1 LQVAAA
7 GDRAQCVLRPWADLG
22 ELIYQ
27 IAGRHRRQL
36 RGYQFQGQRQPAA
49 SPAQG
54 DQMRRDG
61 VIDRQGRARFANAV
75 GKQPHL
81 AIAAQLHAC
90 LWRWE
95 RGKRQHGLAVDGQR
109 YSAGRHQREH
119 GCAAKQGGGQRG
131 SSVYHGFAP
140 VQYQQDTAERG
151 EVVGDRDG
159 RIVRPE
165 RDA

>member
-1 LQVAAA
+1 
-7 GDRAQCVLRPWADLG
+7 
-22 ELIYQ
+22 
-27 IAGRHRRQL
+27 
-36 RGYQFQGQRQPAA
+36 
-49 SPAQG
+49 
-54 DQMRRDG
+54 MRRDG

-90 LWRWE
+90 FRCGE

-109 YSAGRHQREH
+109 HPAGGHQREH
-119 GCAAKQGGGQRG
+119 GRAAEQGGGQRG
-131 SSVYHGFAP
+131 NSVYHGLAP

-151 EVVGDRDG
+151 EVIGDRDG